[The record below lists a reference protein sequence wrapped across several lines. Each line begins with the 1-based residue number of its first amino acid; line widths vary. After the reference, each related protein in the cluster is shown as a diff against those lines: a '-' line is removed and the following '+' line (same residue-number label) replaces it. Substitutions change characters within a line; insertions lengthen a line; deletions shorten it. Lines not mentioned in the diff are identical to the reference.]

1 VWHSKCI
8 ILNEGYVYI
17 YCWGWGGGVGGGE
30 VKGKEKNEVKEGKGR
45 VGYI

>member
-1 VWHSKCI
+1 MKGTCI
-8 ILNEGYVYI
+8 FIVG
-17 YCWGWGGGVGGGE
+17 GGGGVFRG

>member
-1 VWHSKCI
+1 MKGTCI
-8 ILNEGYVYI
+8 FIV
-17 YCWGWGGGVGGGE
+17 GGGVGGWGGE

>member
-17 YCWGWGGGVGGGE
+17 YCWGWGGGVGGG
-30 VKGKEKNEVKEGKGR
+30 GRSEGVR
-45 VGYI
+45 EE